1 MDFGDDTWDETVIDS
16 NDQAI
21 VVANDHDA
29 LQASSEVGST
39 ISKSNIFL
47 IMASSN
53 LLCST

>member
-47 IMASSN
+47 IMASSD